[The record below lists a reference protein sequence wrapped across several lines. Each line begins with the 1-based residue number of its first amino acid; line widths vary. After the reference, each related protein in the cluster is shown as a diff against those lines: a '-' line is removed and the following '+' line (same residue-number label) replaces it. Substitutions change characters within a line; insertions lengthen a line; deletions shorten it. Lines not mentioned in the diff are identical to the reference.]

1 MKNGKKRMIFFT
13 AFTLVLLSV
22 AGYLFVSA
30 DAGTEQDPLV
40 TLSYVNE
47 VLKPQM
53 TEELQTLTDRQKADF
68 SAELDGKIKAADD
81 RLSEKLDELFRP
93 GTETDAAVTAAAE
106 DAYEKLVA
114 KIEVA
119 ERDPSWD
126 LLRLTAGQ
134 TVTCSIGCEILVR
147 IGSGTCVSS
156 GTTGPIDMTD
166 GSVLEPNKEYKTN
179 HLYLVTIEGRGLKAG
194 KNGCTFLIKGNYT
207 LS

>member
-179 HLYLVTIEGRGLKAG
+179 HLYQKKNILV
-194 KNGCTFLIKGNYT
+194 
-207 LS
+207 